1 MSGHLFFADRYYG
14 FDDAL
19 YSACRLME
27 IVANSGRP
35 LSAQL
40 EGLPT
45 MVSTPELR
53 VDCPDEA
60 KFDVIRRVT
69 EKYRKTH
76 KVVDVDGVRVLFD
89 HGWGLA
95 RASNTQPVLVLR
107 FEAESPELLQ
117 RYRSDVEASVAEA
130 RKAAGV

>member
-1 MSGHLFFADRYYG
+1 
-14 FDDAL
+14 
-19 YSACRLME
+19 ME

-45 MVSTPELR
+45 MVSTPEIR
-53 VDCPDEA
+53 VDCADEV
-60 KFDVIRRVT
+60 KFDVIRQVAG
-69 EKYRKTH
+69 EFRKSH
-76 KVVDVDGVRVLFD
+76 RVVDVDGVRVLFD

-107 FEAESPELLQ
+107 FEATTPALLDQ
-117 RYRSDVEASVAEA
+117 YQKEVEQAVDRA
-130 RKAAGV
+130 RAAVGV